1 MKYENF
7 IWNPLNEDDPNSF
20 PPEGEYVLLSF
31 SNYTL
36 PAIGRYDVDED
47 GGGSFYEGD
56 SKKSLASYGI
66 FVNAWAPLPE
76 NYKD

>member
-7 IWNPLNEDDPNSF
+7 IWNPLNEDDLNSF
-20 PPEGEYVLLSF
+20 PPAGEYVLLSF
-31 SNYTL
+31 SNVPL
-36 PAIGRYDVDED
+36 PAIGVWIEDD
-47 GGGSFYEGD
+47 GGGAFYDDEIKRTFSSFG
-56 SKKSLASYGI
+56 A